1 MKVAMSSTPS
11 AVAGKRASRRA
22 GIESLREVR
31 THALAPD
38 NICQPTE
45 EELTDKST
53 RGSSGLDTEI
63 LVGGQLVVG
72 TVDVSQHGR
81 RDVDREDIVAVE
93 RKLNRAVENDQKN
106 ELTHR

>member
-45 EELTDKST
+45 EELNKFVYRSRD
-53 RGSSGLDTEI
+53 LNTEI
-63 LVGGQLVVG
+63 LVGGRFVVG
-72 TVDVSQHGR
+72 TVD
-81 RDVDREDIVAVE
+81 IA
-93 RKLNRAVENDQKN
+93 
-106 ELTHR
+106 